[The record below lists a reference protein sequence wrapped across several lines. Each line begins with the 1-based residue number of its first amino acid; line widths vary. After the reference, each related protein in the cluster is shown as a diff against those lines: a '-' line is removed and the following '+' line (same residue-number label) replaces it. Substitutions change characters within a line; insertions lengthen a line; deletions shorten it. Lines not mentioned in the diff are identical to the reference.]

1 MNLKLNFTQIAR
13 IQIAILSISI
23 FFVFLISGIFL
34 YRNFYKTLTGAKEI
48 IILRSQ
54 IALEE
59 IDTILFDKV
68 IKAIENKKTATE
80 VNWTAFKNPF
90 LPYKINLNQNEDTE

>member
-13 IQIAILSISI
+13 IQIAILSIIVS
-23 FFVFLISGIFL
+23 LILLASGIFL
-34 YRNFYKTLTGAKEI
+34 YKNFYKTLTGAQKI

-59 IDTILFDKV
+59 VDMALFDRV
-68 IKAIENKKTATE
+68 IQAIENKKIAQE
-80 VNWTAFKNPF
+80 VDWANFRNPF
-90 LPYKINLNQNEDTE
+90 SPYRAESEADENE

>member
-1 MNLKLNFTQIAR
+1 MKLKLNFTQIAG

-23 FFVFLISGIFL
+23 SLVFLISGIFL
-34 YRNFYKTLTGAKEI
+34 YKNFYKTLTGAQEI

-59 IDTILFDKV
+59 IDTALFDRV
-68 IKAIENKKTATE
+68 IHAIEDKKIAPEVDWAT
-80 VNWTAFKNPF
+80 FKNPF
-90 LPYKINLNQNEDTE
+90 LPYRAEVEAGEDK